1 MKGGFVIREIS
12 AILGSMEAAP
22 QPYKR
27 TNIERIAA
35 ALIVASIV
43 MFCLVYFSGFLQ
55 PFILAIMVWYFIY
68 ELREAG
74 GGITFKGR
82 SMPRWLLTTLA
93 FIIIIMLVVAV
104 IEIISYNL
112 ELIRARLP
120 DYLSSFREM
129 TSNMQQIEG
138 FEDIQ
143 QRVLNAIQNFDFNPI
158 VGGFINSISGIAGD
172 IFLIIIYVF
181 FLIAEDNLFSRKLR
195 MLSMDP
201 ARIEGFRSIVRQV
214 HGAVRTYLVVKTAM
228 SLLTGI
234 LSYLLLLLFGVDFPI
249 LWAFIIFLL
258 NYIPYIGSLL
268 ATLLPAAF
276 AVFQFQSFS
285 MFIWVFLAIQTVQII
300 VGNIIEPKVMGKTL
314 NLSPLGVL
322 LALTFWGII
331 WGITGMIL
339 SVPITSVMVIIASRF
354 SSTRFIAV
362 MLSETGELP
371 NVDGTTSSA

>member
-1 MKGGFVIREIS
+1 
-12 AILGSMEAAP
+12 METGP
-22 QPYKR
+22 PRHKHMG
-27 TNIERIAA
+27 IERIAA

-43 MFCLVYFSGFLQ
+43 MFCLIYFAGFLQ
-55 PFILAIMVWYFIY
+55 PFILAVMVWYFIY

-74 GGITFKGR
+74 GAITFKGKHL
-82 SMPRWLLTTLA
+82 PRWLLTTLA
-93 FIIIIMLVVAV
+93 FIIIIMLVIAV

-120 DYLSSFREM
+120 DYFRSFREM

-138 FEDIQ
+138 FEEIQ
-143 QRVLNAIQNFDFNPI
+143 QRVLLAIQNFDFNPI
-158 VGGFINSISGIAGD
+158 VGSFINSISGIAGN

-181 FLIAEDNLFSRKLR
+181 FLLAEDNLFTRKIT
-195 MLSMDP
+195 MLSMSE
-201 ARIEGFRSIVRQV
+201 ARVEEYRSIVRQV
-214 HGAVRTYLVVKTAM
+214 HGAVRTYLVVKTAI

-234 LSYLLLLLFGVDFPI
+234 LSYVVLIIIGVDFPI

-258 NYIPYIGSLL
+258 NYIPYIGSFL

-285 MFIWVFLAIQTVQII
+285 MFIWVFAAIQVIQII
-300 VGNIIEPKVMGKTL
+300 GGNILEPKVMGKTL

-339 SVPITSVMVIIASRF
+339 SVPITSVMVIFASRF
-354 SSTRFIAV
+354 KSTRFIAIL
-362 MLSETGELP
+362 LSETGELP
-371 NVDGTTSSA
+371 NDPPTGA

>member
-1 MKGGFVIREIS
+1 
-12 AILGSMEAAP
+12 MEATP
-22 QPYKR
+22 PPYRR

-35 ALIVASIV
+35 ALIVASIL

-55 PFILAIMVWYFIY
+55 PFILAVMVWYFIY

-74 GGITFKGR
+74 GAITFKGR
-82 SMPRWLLTTLA
+82 RMPRWLLTTLA

-112 ELIRARLP
+112 ELIRERLP
-120 DYLSSFREM
+120 DYLRSFREM
-129 TSNMQQIEG
+129 TANMQQIEG
-138 FEDIQ
+138 FEEIQ
-143 QRVLNAIQNFDFNPI
+143 QRVLNAVQTFDFNPI

-181 FLIAEDNLFSRKLR
+181 FLIAEDNLFSRKLT
-195 MLSMDP
+195 MLSIDP

-228 SLLTGI
+228 SLLTAI
-234 LSYLLLLLFGVDFPI
+234 LSYLLLLMFGVDFPI

-258 NYIPYIGSLL
+258 NYIPYIGSML

-276 AVFQFQSFS
+276 AVFQFQSFA
-285 MFIWVFLAIQTVQII
+285 MFLWVFLAIQIVQVV

-354 SSTRFIAV
+354 ASTRFIAV

-371 NVDGTTSSA
+371 SLNPVNSPA